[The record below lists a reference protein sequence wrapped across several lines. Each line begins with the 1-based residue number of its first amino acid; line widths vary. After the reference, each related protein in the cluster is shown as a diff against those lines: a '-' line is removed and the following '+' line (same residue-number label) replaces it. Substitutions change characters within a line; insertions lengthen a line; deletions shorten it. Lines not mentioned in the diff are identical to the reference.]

1 MFVSNPFADAF
12 GLDIGDLSIK
22 LVQLR
27 KKRHFKKASTYK
39 IIEMRSVNMPPG
51 YIVNGEIQQ
60 PEMVRKK
67 LMYLLGQDG
76 GHLKRIYAP
85 WVAASLPEP
94 QTFLKLIEIE
104 SEAEALSNEDVV
116 YQARKHIPF
125 DLNEAYLDWNL
136 CRRCVDGQNAK
147 VLVSATYKT
156 IADSYT
162 YLLESV
168 GLQPITLEV
177 EANSIARALIT
188 ADKVYTGEARALL
201 DLGATRSN
209 LIIFDNNGIQF
220 SMSLNF
226 SGELINTA
234 IAQALKIEH
243 TEAEKIKIELGLNYS
258 KKHDRYLKAADHLVS
273 KLVED
278 IKKALS
284 FYREHFS
291 NANPVT
297 HITMCGGVSNWTN
310 LAPTLARALKISA
323 EPGNV
328 WKNLG
333 RTQIAEKERADGVAW
348 ASAVGLAIIA
358 AQNPLR
364 DEYN

>member
-27 KKRHFKKASTYK
+27 KIRRFKKAPAYK
-39 IIEMRSVNMPPG
+39 ITERRTVNMPPG

-67 LMYLLGQDG
+67 LLYLTGQEG
-76 GHLKRIYAP
+76 EHFKKIHSP

-94 QTFLKLIEIE
+94 QTFLKLIEVE
-104 SEAEALSNEDVV
+104 STAEALSNEDVL
-116 YQARKHIPF
+116 YQTRKHLPF
-125 DLNEAYLDWNL
+125 DLEEAYLDWHL
-136 CRRCVDGQNAK
+136 CQQCQDGQNAK
-147 VLVSATYKT
+147 ALVGAAYKT

-177 EANSIARALIT
+177 EAVSLSRALIT
-188 ADKVYTGEARALL
+188 TDKIYTSEARAIL
-201 DLGATRSN
+201 DLGATRSS
-209 LIIFDNNGIQF
+209 LIIFDNNSVQF
-220 SMSLNF
+220 STSLNF

-234 IAQALKIEH
+234 LTQALKIDH
-243 TEAEKIKIELGLNYS
+243 SAAEKIKMEIGFNYS
-258 KKHDRYLKAADHLVS
+258 QQYSQYLKAVNYLMA
-273 KLVED
+273 KLLAD
-278 IKKALS
+278 IKKALI
-284 FYREHFS
+284 FYQEHFKNTNS
-291 NANPVT
+291 VT
-297 HITMCGGVSNWTN
+297 HITMCGGVSRWNN
-310 LAPTLARALKISA
+310 LSLALSRFLNIPA

-333 RTQIAEKERADGVAW
+333 KKTVTADERADGLTW
-348 ASAVGLAIIA
+348 ASAIGLAILA

-364 DEYN
+364 E